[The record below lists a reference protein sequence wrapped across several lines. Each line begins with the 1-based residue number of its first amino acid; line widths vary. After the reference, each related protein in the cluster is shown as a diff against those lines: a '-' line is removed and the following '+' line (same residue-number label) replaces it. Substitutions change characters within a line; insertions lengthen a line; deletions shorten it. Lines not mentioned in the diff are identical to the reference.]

1 MWRAFSRGVPDARR
15 RGEAR
20 RRPVLVCRRLGV
32 DGCRERAGGTSRAA
46 QLRIRAPRAAELQVM
61 RLILHVWRQAGPNAS
76 GRFVRYE
83 TDDVSPDMSFLE
95 LLDVLNER
103 L

>member
-1 MWRAFSRGVPDARR
+1 
-15 RGEAR
+15 
-20 RRPVLVCRRLGV
+20 
-32 DGCRERAGGTSRAA
+32 
-46 QLRIRAPRAAELQVM
+46 M
-61 RLILHVWRQAGPNAS
+61 RLTLHVWRQAGPAAQ

-103 L
+103 LSAI